1 MTPTTALILAAGAS
15 RRLGRPKHLVDWRGT
30 PMLQRVIDAVAAWPV
45 DGIALVLGAHEEEI
59 LAAIDPG
66 DALVIINPEWEEG
79 IASSLRAGLDAVA
92 RQGGIE
98 RAFIVLGDQ
107 PSIPPEV
114 PAGLLEGMDDS
125 GKPAVVP
132 KYRYQRGNPV
142 LIDRFLWPRLMSL
155 EGDAG
160 AARQE
165 QAHPEWIH
173 EVRVDHPPPRD
184 VDTPEDLG
192 DLLGGR

>member
-15 RRLGRPKHLVDWRGT
+15 RRLGRPKQLVDWRGT

-66 DALVIINPEWEEG
+66 DALVVVNPEWEEG

-92 RQGGIE
+92 RQGGAE

-107 PSIPPEV
+107 PSIPPDV
-114 PAGLLEGMDDS
+114 PAGLLAGMEDS
-125 GKPAVVP
+125 GRPAVIP

-160 AARQE
+160 AARLL
-165 QAHPEWIH
+165 QAHPEWVH
-173 EVRVDHPPPRD
+173 EVRFDHPPPRD
-184 VDTPEDLG
+184 VDTPQDLD

>member
-15 RRLGRPKHLVDWRGT
+15 RRLGRPKQLVDWRGT

-66 DALVIINPEWEEG
+66 DALVIVNPEWEEG

-160 AARQE
+160 AARLL
-165 QAHPEWIH
+165 QAHPEWVH
-173 EVRVDHPPPRD
+173 EVRFDHPPPRD